1 MGLVI
6 SQCLTLT
13 GMLQYGIRQTA
24 EVASH
29 MVSVERVLQ
38 YTKLEKE
45 TVSETRAI
53 ETVENWPSYGKITF
67 RNMYLRYVA
76 DDVPVLKNLN
86 LEIQPKE
93 KVMNQDNIII

>member
-1 MGLVI
+1 
-6 SQCLTLT
+6 
-13 GMLQYGIRQTA
+13 MLQYGIRQTA

-45 TVSETRAI
+45 TITEAKAI
-53 ETVENWPSYGKITF
+53 ETVERWPSFGKITF

-86 LEIQPKE
+86 LEIHAKE
-93 KVMNQDNIII
+93 KVRNNLNIYT